1 MFFSHNYVARKLTR
15 LHSLQLMGR
24 FHYESAFN
32 RTNAVQGS
40 KSVSSFKRHSCP
52 FGKEP
57 IELKEDEL
65 YSQRMVNGL
74 KKKDNSY
81 QLFMRNLFR
90 QKLINETFHSAFHMS
105 GKSHTIGDF
114 TVSRPSQIFP
124 TYRERGSLRFRIF
137 MRKNLER
144 SGKNEISGCLGF
156 FLTLQ
161 NKAYET
167 KRKNEW
173 FGF

>member
-1 MFFSHNYVARKLTR
+1 MQYRAQS
-15 LHSLQLMGR
+15 Q
-24 FHYESAFN
+24 
-32 RTNAVQGS
+32 S
-40 KSVSSFKRHSCP
+40 KSSFKRHSCP

-90 QKLINETFHSAFHMS
+90 QKVINETFHSAFHMS

-124 TYRERGSLRFRIF
+124 TYRERGSLYDFEFSCVNIWNGR
-137 MRKNLER
+137 ER
-144 SGKNEISGCLGF
+144 MKSPVVWDFS
-156 FLTLQ
+156 
-161 NKAYET
+161 
-167 KRKNEW
+167 
-173 FGF
+173 

>member
-1 MFFSHNYVARKLTR
+1 MQYRAQS
-15 LHSLQLMGR
+15 Q
-24 FHYESAFN
+24 
-32 RTNAVQGS
+32 S
-40 KSVSSFKRHSCP
+40 KSSFKRHSCP

-144 SGKNEISGCLGF
+144 SGMKSPVVWDFSWF
-156 FLTLQ
+156 FKTRP
-161 NKAYET
+161 T
-167 KRKNEW
+167 KRREKTSGLV
-173 FGF
+173 F

>member
-1 MFFSHNYVARKLTR
+1 MQYRAQS
-15 LHSLQLMGR
+15 Q
-24 FHYESAFN
+24 
-32 RTNAVQGS
+32 S
-40 KSVSSFKRHSCP
+40 KSSFKRHSCP

-57 IELKEDEL
+57 IELKEDEF

-156 FLTLQ
+156 FLILQ
-161 NKAYET
+161 KTRPT
-167 KRKNEW
+167 KRREKNEW